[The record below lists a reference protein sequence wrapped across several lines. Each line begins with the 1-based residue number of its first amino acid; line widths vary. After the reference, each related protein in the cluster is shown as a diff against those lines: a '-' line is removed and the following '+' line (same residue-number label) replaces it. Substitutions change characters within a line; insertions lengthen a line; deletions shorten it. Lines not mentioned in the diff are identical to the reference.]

1 MSYNESLRSDSNY
14 PPMSQSEWD
23 RAPWNEEQEVEVTA
37 LVSIEKTL
45 TLKVPQDYSQDDL
58 ETAFENA
65 EQDFID
71 LVYKNNYELEN
82 IEVIEWE
89 ELVDTVVIALKE
101 MVDGTAMI
109 MISR

>member
-23 RAPWNEEQEVEVTA
+23 RAPWNEEQETEVEVTA

-65 EQDFID
+65 EKDFID
-71 LVYKNNYELEN
+71 LIYKNNYELEN
-82 IEVIEWE
+82 IEVIE
-89 ELVDTVVIALKE
+89 
-101 MVDGTAMI
+101 
-109 MISR
+109 